1 MRIDFQGDIAKEHE
15 AYLAVCR
22 RLLRWGDENLQATVH
37 VHPRDMHGW
46 LEWLLVLRRSD
57 ASLIITIGMIQRTP
71 EAEFEFHS

>member
-1 MRIDFQGDIAKEHE
+1 
-15 AYLAVCR
+15 
-22 RLLRWGDENLQATVH
+22 
-37 VHPRDMHGW
+37 MHGW